1 MFAVLSSASSALR
14 MKDSNAVAT
23 LTRLVT
29 QPDSEPGRA
38 SLAAV
43 VQDLS
48 YIASFKEVRS
58 LVSIVLLAPDWAIA
72 GGFGLDSAQRMPALG
87 PCCA

>member
-48 YIASFKEVRS
+48 YIASFKEVRN
-58 LVSIVLLAPDWAIA
+58 LI
-72 GGFGLDSAQRMPALG
+72 
-87 PCCA
+87 